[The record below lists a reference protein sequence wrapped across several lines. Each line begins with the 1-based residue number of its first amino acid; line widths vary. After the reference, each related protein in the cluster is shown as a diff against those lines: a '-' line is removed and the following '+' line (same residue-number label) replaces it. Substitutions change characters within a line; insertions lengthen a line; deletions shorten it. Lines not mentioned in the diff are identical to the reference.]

1 MNMLEK
7 DILKE
12 FQAVVGPEN
21 VNDGAPICEVYAY
34 NWCQEFVNYMEN
46 KEPIPFSPVPKAVI
60 LPSNTEEVQ
69 KIVKLCNK
77 YEIIFKVQSTG
88 LGPWNQPSTDN
99 SVILDMR
106 RMNRIV
112 KIDEK
117 NMYCVVEPYVS
128 GGQLQVEIMKYGLNC
143 HMPGAGPMASPLAS
157 ATSMNGPGFTSPVT
171 GHSARNVLG
180 VEWVLPDGK
189 LMRLGALGLKNGSD
203 WYNGDGPGPS
213 LRGIMRGWAGAKS
226 GIGVFTRVA
235 IKLFPYPCSTEF
247 KISGHSPNYDFEIPN
262 YNQVYVID
270 VKKFKHLEKALLRIS
285 NEEIAFMCSHMSGF
299 AVAAIFSNSIES
311 LIDKMSLASLKVPI
325 VVIITGITKREFE
338 YKQKVMKMILEELK
352 VEDIISS
359 GKFTPPKSFYAEH
372 LRANLGYHG
381 FIATGGFQSA
391 AGPADAL
398 ALVSNVVNAN
408 VKVRQDKIKKGLLA
422 NDFALG
428 AWGTT
433 YEHGHYAH
441 CELPIMYDQTNEESV
456 KAMAEVMEESNEVH
470 LKERIGVP
478 FFIEGDEQHKVWG
491 PKVMNYH
498 IWLRK
503 IKEAFDPNSV
513 ADSGFYIS
521 KSCGKKE
528 SEIQNNSKDFEN

>member
-1 MNMLEK
+1 MLEK
-7 DILKE
+7 AVLKE
-12 FQAVVGPEN
+12 FESVVGPN
-21 VNDGAPICEVYAY
+21 NIDDGEVITGAYAY
-34 NWCQEFVNYMEN
+34 NWCQEFVNFMED
-46 KEPIPFSPVPKAVI
+46 KEPIPFSPIPKAVI

-77 YEIIFKVQSTG
+77 YKIQFKVQSTG

-99 SVILDMR
+99 AIILDMR

-180 VEWVLPDGK
+180 VEWVLPDGE
-189 LMRLGALGLKNGSD
+189 LMRLGSLGLKNESD

-226 GIGVFTRVA
+226 GIGVFTKVA

-270 VKKFKHLEKALLRIS
+270 VLQWNKLEKTLLRIS
-285 NEEIAFMCSHMSGF
+285 EEEIAFMCSHVSGF
-299 AVAAIFSNSIES
+299 AVAAIFSNSIEG
-311 LIDKMSLASLKVPI
+311 LIEKLPLASLKVPI
-325 VVIITGITKREFE
+325 VVIITGITKREFD
-338 YKQKVMKMILEELK
+338 YKTKVMKTILEELK
-352 VEDIISS
+352 LTDIITS
-359 GKFTPPKSFYAEH
+359 GKFTPHPSFYAEH

-381 FIATGGFQSA
+381 FIASGAFQSS
-391 AGPADAL
+391 GGSADAF
-398 ALVSNVVNAN
+398 ALVPNVILGNLN
-408 VKVRQDKIKKGLLA
+408 LRKNKIKKGLIA
-422 NDFALG
+422 NDFGLG
-428 AWGTT
+428 AWATT

-441 CELPIMYDQTNEESV
+441 CELPIMYDQTNQESV
-456 KAMAEVMEESNEVH
+456 KGMAEVMMESNEVH
-470 LKERIGVP
+470 LKNNIGAP
-478 FFIEGDEQHKVWG
+478 FFVEGTKMHAHFG
-491 PKVMNYH
+491 PKMLNYH
-498 IWLRK
+498 KWLKK
-503 IKEAFDPNSV
+503 IKMAFDPNEI

-521 KSCGKKE
+521 AKE
-528 SEIQNNSKDFEN
+528 EN